1 MFDFLEILK
10 LPFIGINEGAT
21 MEAIIAAIGWQ
32 AHTVRGA
39 MSGALGKKL
48 GLTVTSAKEEGKSRV
63 PDQPGSN
70 LMPRFM
76 VIGSVLQVGP
86 QQPDPTGKH
95 RWL

>member
-1 MFDFLEILK
+1 
-10 LPFIGINEGAT
+10 